1 MKGGHPMRRSILGT
15 VMAITLA
22 IIMMQP
28 LVSSAE
34 EPVIIGVPTSL
45 KTLEGSEGLKAI
57 KLAVEEINAKG
68 GVQVGSQ
75 ARPLK
80 VESIDTRGGEPG
92 VPISDALLAI
102 EKLFLEKKPHA
113 VVIGP
118 FRSEVLLAAMDL
130 YAKYNVVSINVAMTP
145 KFVVKYKEDPEKY
158 KSCFRMLNAVH
169 VIVYLR
175 KIMTKLSADYGF
187 NKVYI
192 VVQDVLWANGIGG
205 GMKKWFEQN
214 NWDVSGYDAYP
225 TGATDF
231 STTLIKAKKA
241 GAQVILPIFDM
252 ASSGILVLQ
261 WRDMRVPAVP
271 VGFVSP
277 LMGSKAFQT
286 FGNAIDGMMNIIFQA
301 GNIPL
306 QKYEPS
312 TRFYEAYKNKW
323 GEELQ
328 AGHFPALGYDGVYV
342 LADAIKRAGT
352 LEQGAL
358 IKALESTDYPGGAV
372 GRIHFNNHE
381 FVFGED
387 PQSEAILVVYQW
399 KKGKRVPVF
408 PESVAEEGVEKPSWM
423 E

>member
-1 MKGGHPMRRSILGT
+1 MRRSILGT
-15 VMAITLA
+15 VMAMTLA

-45 KTLEGSEGLKAI
+45 RTLEGSEGLKAI

-68 GVQVGSQ
+68 GVRVGSQ
-75 ARPLK
+75 TRPLK

-158 KSCFRMLNAVH
+158 RYCFRMLNAVH
-169 VIVYLR
+169 VIGYLR
-175 KIMTKLSADYGF
+175 KIMTKLSADHGF

-192 VVQDVLWANGIGG
+192 VVQDVLWATAIGG

-214 NWDVSGYDAYP
+214 NWEVTGHDAYP

-342 LADAIKRAGT
+342 LADAIERAGT
-352 LEQGAL
+352 LEQDAL

-372 GRIHFNNHE
+372 GRIRFNNHE

>member
-1 MKGGHPMRRSILGT
+1 MKGGAQMRKTVFGT
-15 VMAITLA
+15 IMAMALAIT
-22 IIMMQP
+22 MMQP
-28 LVSSAE
+28 LVASAE
-34 EPVIIGVPTSL
+34 EPIIIGVPTSL
-45 KTLEGSEGLKAI
+45 RTLEGSEGLKAI
-57 KLAVEEINAKG
+57 TLAVEEINAKG
-68 GVQVGSQ
+68 GVKVGNQ
-75 ARPLK
+75 MRPLK

-130 YAKYNVVSINVAMTP
+130 YAQYNMVSINVAMTP
-145 KFVVKYKEDPEKY
+145 KFVQKYKENPEKY
-158 KSCFRMLNAVH
+158 KGSFRMLNAVH
-169 VIVYLR
+169 VVVYLR
-175 KIMTKLSADYGF
+175 KIMSKLAADHGF
-187 NKVYI
+187 NKAYI
-192 VVQDVLWANGIGG
+192 VVQDVLWASSIGA
-205 GMKKWFEQN
+205 GMKKWFEEN
-214 NWDVSGYDAYP
+214 NWEVLGYDAYP

-277 LMGSKAFQT
+277 LMGSKAFTT
-286 FGNAIDGMMNIIFQA
+286 FGTAIDGMMNIIFQA

-312 TRFYEAYKNKW
+312 TRFYEAYKNRW

-342 LADAIKRAGT
+342 LVDAIERAGT
-352 LEQGAL
+352 LEREPL

-372 GRIHFNNHE
+372 GRIRFNNHE
-381 FVFGED
+381 FIFGED
-387 PQSEAILVVYQW
+387 PQSQAILVVYQW
-399 KKGKRVPVF
+399 RKGRRVPVF
-408 PESVAEEGVEKPSWM
+408 PESVAEESVQKPSWM

>member
-1 MKGGHPMRRSILGT
+1 
-15 VMAITLA
+15 
-22 IIMMQP
+22 
-28 LVSSAE
+28 
-34 EPVIIGVPTSL
+34 
-45 KTLEGSEGLKAI
+45 
-57 KLAVEEINAKG
+57 
-68 GVQVGSQ
+68 
-75 ARPLK
+75 

-130 YAKYNVVSINVAMTP
+130 YAQYNVVSINVAMTP
-145 KFVVKYKEDPEKY
+145 KFVVKYKENPEKY

-169 VIVYLR
+169 VIGYLR
-175 KIMTKLSADYGF
+175 KIMTKLSADHGF
-187 NKVYI
+187 NQAYI
-192 VVQDVLWANGIGG
+192 VVQDVLWANAIGG

-214 NWDVSGYDAYP
+214 NWEVSGYDAYP

-231 STTLIKAKKA
+231 STSLIKAKKA

-342 LADAIKRAGT
+342 LADAIERAGT
-352 LEQGAL
+352 LEQEAL

-372 GRIHFNNHE
+372 GRIRFNNHE
-381 FVFGED
+381 FVFGDD

-399 KKGKRVPVF
+399 KNGKRVPVF
-408 PESVAEEGVEKPSWM
+408 PESVAEEGVEKPRWM
-423 E
+423 D